1 MNFKQELGVKRLK
14 AVILGG
20 ILGAALLGGM
30 AGAQAAGLIP
40 DFEKE
45 FLNEVETN
53 KVPGA
58 AYAIIKGGRVVAVK
72 VYGTRAVDADL
83 PVTSQTVFRLA
94 SVSKTF
100 AADLAAIL
108 AKEGKLDL
116 ETPVTK
122 FVPALEFKS
131 NGFANKVKLK
141 HLLSHSAGIT
151 PNAYDNMLEDGWALD
166 KIVPRFDR
174 IEPMCQPGDCYGY
187 QNILFSLIEPAIE
200 QATGKSYPSLV
211 ESRLLK
217 PLGMQHA
224 SLGLEAYLSTA
235 NRAEPHIFTRRNGWI
250 RVMVD
255 RNYYRVAPAA
265 GVNASIEDLAK
276 WVVAQMGYNDAVLPT
291 PVLEM
296 VTEKRVDTSRELRR
310 RGWRGKLTDAH
321 YGFGWRIYAV
331 DGHDVVLHAGGVKG
345 FRTFVSYSKDLD
357 LGFAIMANAQTSAVE
372 RLSSRFWVAALDEF
386 ETSTSR

>member
-1 MNFKQELGVKRLK
+1 MKRLK

-116 ETPVTK
+116 EAPVTK

>member
-1 MNFKQELGVKRLK
+1 MNFKQGLGVKRLK
-14 AVILGG
+14 AVKLSG
-20 ILGAALLGGM
+20 ILGVTLFGGM

-45 FLNEVETN
+45 FLREVETN

-108 AKEGKLDL
+108 AREGTLDL
-116 ETPVTK
+116 EAPVTK
-122 FVPALEFKS
+122 FVPELKFKT
-131 NGFANKVKLK
+131 NGFAGKVKLK

-151 PNAYDNMLEDGWALD
+151 PNAYDNMLEDGWTLE

-174 IEPMCQPGDCYGY
+174 IEPMCQPGECYGY

-200 QATGKSYPSLV
+200 NTTGKSYPSLV

-217 PLGMQHA
+217 PLGMNHA

-235 NRAEPHIFTRRNGWI
+235 NRAEPHIFTRRDGWI

-255 RNYYRVAPAA
+255 RNYYRVMPAA

-276 WVVAQMGYNDAVLPT
+276 WVVAQMGYNDAVLPS
-291 PVLEM
+291 PVLKM

-331 DGHDVVLHAGGVKG
+331 DGQDVVLHSGGVRG
-345 FRTFVSYSKDLD
+345 FRSFVSYSKDLD
-357 LGFAIMANAQTSAVE
+357 IGFAIVMNAQTRSID
-372 RLSSRFWVAALDEF
+372 RLSSHFWVTAFDEV
-386 ETSTSR
+386 ETTASR

>member
-1 MNFKQELGVKRLK
+1 MRRLK
-14 AVILGG
+14 AVIFGG
-20 ILGAALLGGM
+20 ILGIAFVGCMPGV
-30 AGAQAAGLIP
+30 QAAGLIP

-45 FLNEVETN
+45 FQREVETN

-58 AYAIIKGGRVVAVK
+58 AYAIIKNGRVVAVK
-72 VYGTRAVDADL
+72 VYGSRAVDADL

-108 AKEGKLDL
+108 ASEGKLDL
-116 ETPVTK
+116 EAPVTK
-122 FVPALEFKS
+122 FVPDLKFKTA
-131 NGFANKVKLK
+131 GFAGKVKLK

-151 PNAYDNMLEDGWALD
+151 PNAYDNMLEDGWTLD

-200 QATGKSYPSLV
+200 QSTRKSYPSLV
-211 ESRLLK
+211 ENRLLK
-217 PLGMQHA
+217 PLGMDHA
-224 SLGLEAYLSTA
+224 SVGLEAYLSTA
-235 NRAEPHIFTRRNGWI
+235 NRAEPHIFTRRDGWI
-250 RVMVD
+250 RVLVD

-276 WVVAQMGYNDAVLPT
+276 WVVAQMGYNDAVLPS
-291 PVLEM
+291 PVLKM

-331 DGHDVVLHAGGVKG
+331 DGQDVVLHSGGVRG
-345 FRTFVSYSKDLD
+345 FRSFVSYSKDLD
-357 LGFAIMANAQTSAVE
+357 VGFAMVMNAQTRAID
-372 RLSSRFWVAALDEF
+372 RLSSYFWVTAFDDVQP
-386 ETSTSR
+386 TTTSR

>member
-1 MNFKQELGVKRLK
+1 MKRLK